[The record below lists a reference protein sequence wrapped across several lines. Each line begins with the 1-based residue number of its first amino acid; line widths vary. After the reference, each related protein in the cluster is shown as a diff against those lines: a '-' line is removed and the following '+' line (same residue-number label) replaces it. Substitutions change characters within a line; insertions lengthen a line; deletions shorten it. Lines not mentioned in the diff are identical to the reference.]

1 MALEQ
6 QPRKKMAN
14 TSAPAPA
21 PAPGLSPASPQRKSA
36 FLTEVL
42 TELKKVTWP
51 TLPEAWRL
59 TTVVLGVIV
68 AIAIYMGLID
78 FFLTVIFNQLHLI
91 K

>member
-1 MALEQ
+1 
-6 QPRKKMAN
+6 MAN
-14 TSAPAPA
+14 SGDKTPAPA
-21 PAPGLSPASPQRKSA
+21 PAPVAAPRKSN
-36 FLTEVL
+36 FLSEVI

-68 AIAIYMGLID
+68 AIAVYVGLID
-78 FFLTVIFNQLHLI
+78 FVLTTIFNRLHLI

>member
-1 MALEQ
+1 
-6 QPRKKMAN
+6 MAN
-14 TSAPAPA
+14 TGDKTPAPA
-21 PAPGLSPASPQRKSA
+21 PAPVAGPRKSN
-36 FLTEVL
+36 FVNEVW

-68 AIAIYMGLID
+68 AIAVYVGLID
-78 FFLTVIFNQLHLI
+78 FILTVIFNRFHLI